1 MNDAELL
8 SLKRTM
14 TYQDLLITPIYLAIF
29 YFLAYV
35 IRPSVTTPETKKY
48 FIPALSAKFFGAI
61 MVGVVYQYYY
71 NWGDTYS
78 YFRDGRIIASYLL
91 ESPIAVARILFSN
104 PENVADLS
112 QYTSILWY
120 FGAESEYNTTRIVAF
135 CNLFTFNTY
144 SASALVFALFAFSG
158 NWAMYRI
165 LQSRYHWVGRNLALF
180 TLFIPSVVFWGSG
193 IFKDTITYGALLWL
207 FYSAFNII
215 EKQKLSAVNVIIFLI
230 NFTLIF
236 SIKKYVVLCFL
247 PAMAIWLLHK
257 FSGSIKNIVLKLL
270 TLPVMIIIIVPSAYF
285 AVDFAFK
292 DDRRYALD
300 NLARTA
306 QVTAY
311 DIRYWTGKEAGSGY
325 TLGELDG
332 TWGSMIRLGPEAIN
346 VSLFRPYLWEV
357 SNPLMLLSALESLIF
372 TILFIGLIVRKSK
385 PLTMSLRDPTLLFML
400 IISVVFA
407 FAVGVST
414 YNFGTLVR
422 YKIPLMPFFGAW
434 LVILLNPQT
443 RQMLRAQHTVN

>member
-1 MNDAELL
+1 
-8 SLKRTM
+8 M

-29 YFLAYV
+29 YFLAYI
-35 IRPSVTTPETKKY
+35 IRSSVTTPETKKY

-71 NWGDTYS
+71 SWGDTFS
-78 YFRDGRIIASYLL
+78 YFRDGRIIASYFL
-91 ESPIAVARILFSN
+91 EDPVAVVRILFGN

-112 QYTSILWY
+112 RYTRILWY
-120 FGAESEYNTTRIVAF
+120 FGAESEYNTTRIVAL

-144 SASALVFALFAFSG
+144 SATALVFALFAFSG
-158 NWAMYRI
+158 NWAMYST
-165 LQSRYHWVGRNLALF
+165 LQSRYPWVGRNLALF

-207 FYSAFNII
+207 FYSVFNII
-215 EKQKLSAVNVIIFLI
+215 EKQKFTPTNVVLFLI
-230 NFTLIF
+230 NFILIF
-236 SIKKYVVLCFL
+236 SIKKYVILCFL
-247 PAMAIWLLHK
+247 PAMAIWILHK
-257 FSGSIKNIVLKLL
+257 FSESIKNVVLKLL
-270 TLPVMIIIIVPSAYF
+270 LLPIVIIIIVPSAYF
-285 AVDFAFK
+285 AVDIAFK

-311 DIRYWTGKEAGSGY
+311 DIRYWTGKDAGSGY

-357 SNPLMLLSALESLIF
+357 SNPLMLLSAIESLIF
-372 TILFIGLIVRKSK
+372 LILFIGLIVRNSK
-385 PLTMSLRDPTLLFML
+385 PITMTLRDPTLLFMF

-434 LVILLNPQT
+434 LVILLSSQT
-443 RQMLRAQHTVN
+443 RQMLRTQHTVN